1 MALKPMYGREKDIQM
16 MSSPLDWPRWPRL
29 PMKRRTD
36 NGQIEVGVMLAME
49 GQLSTVWLVTM
60 FSKIDPETTPKIEYT
75 DYDAVADDGWI
86 VD

>member
-1 MALKPMYGREKDIQM
+1 MYGREKDIQM

>member
-1 MALKPMYGREKDIQM
+1 
-16 MSSPLDWPRWPRL
+16 
-29 PMKRRTD
+29 MKRRSD

-60 FSKIDPETTPKIEYT
+60 FSEIDPETTPKIEYT